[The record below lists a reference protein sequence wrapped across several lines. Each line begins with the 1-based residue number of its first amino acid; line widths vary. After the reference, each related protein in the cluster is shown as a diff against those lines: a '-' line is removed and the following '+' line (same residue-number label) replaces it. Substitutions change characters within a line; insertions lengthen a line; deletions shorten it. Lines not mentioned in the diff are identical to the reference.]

1 MGEGQ
6 WSQLFKSFKKTLLT
20 HPNLKNIISVH
31 LLTDRI
37 LGLIIKNGL
46 WINGIKTR
54 EWKEFASKSGREIEF
69 EYWGNSEIFDR
80 LSRSENEG
88 KLYYWFNKDEFS
100 DDWFDQRLEESIINI
115 GNRYTPI
122 INFDL
127 PIAQVFEGLSRDNLF
142 KQRFISF
149 MDKLL
154 KTYKKQLP
162 NLKK

>member
-1 MGEGQ
+1 MDK
-6 WSQLFKSFKKTLLT
+6 WNK
-20 HPNLKNIISVH
+20 
-31 LLTDRI
+31 
-37 LGLIIKNGL
+37 
-46 WINGIKTR
+46 KTR

-154 KTYKKQLP
+154 KTYKKATS
-162 NLKK
+162 KSEK